1 MSHYLR
7 DLRQVTNKW
16 QPGIWFHEVTKL
28 ALPICSNSSIHYHYI
43 ASYSQHWRTLLPP
56 TILSSNMHK
65 RNRNI
70 HRKKCFG
77 VKVATFMEYTDEES
91 LTENNHNIPEML
103 TQRSVPHIAVASMR
117 FYKTLTSKN
126 INRLPMNVTS
136 RYQQVHTMLWHCVTV
151 FILC

>member
-1 MSHYLR
+1 MKDSLTANNPVLKHA
-7 DLRQVTNKW
+7 Q
-16 QPGIWFHEVTKL
+16 
-28 ALPICSNSSIHYHYI
+28 
-43 ASYSQHWRTLLPP
+43 
-56 TILSSNMHK
+56 

-77 VKVATFMEYTDEES
+77 VKVATFMEHTDEES

-136 RYQQVHTMLWHCVTV
+136 RYKQVHTMLWHCVTV